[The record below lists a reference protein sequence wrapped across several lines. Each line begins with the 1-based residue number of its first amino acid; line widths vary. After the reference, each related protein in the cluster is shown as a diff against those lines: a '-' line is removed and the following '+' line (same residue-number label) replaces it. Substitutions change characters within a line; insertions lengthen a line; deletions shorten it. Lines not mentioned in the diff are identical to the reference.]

1 MYAHKNPRGTISL
14 NSKSMLPRSAIQK
27 GKELE
32 DFIAE
37 ELRASGIDP
46 RAQRQKGS
54 GNGLFKGDIWN
65 DVGLCI
71 EAKNTKTLF
80 LMGAW
85 HQAVREAMGTQEP
98 VVVWHHPF
106 TPLGDSKVIISW
118 EYFKA
123 LVKNKQDN
131 QGKGEILEKW
141 QVKNHLQQAVQH
153 LKQVIK
159 NL

>member
-1 MYAHKNPRGTISL
+1 
-14 NSKSMLPRSAIQK
+14 MLPRSAIQK

-37 ELRASGIDP
+37 ELRSSGIDP

-54 GNGLFKGDIWN
+54 GNGLNKGDIWN
-65 DVGLCI
+65 AAGICI
-71 EAKNTKTLF
+71 EAKNTKKF
-80 LMGAW
+80 YFDGAW
-85 HQAVREAMGTQEP
+85 HQAVRESMGTQEP
-98 VVVWHHPF
+98 VVVWHRPQ
-106 TPLGDSKVIISW
+106 TPLSDSIVFMKW
-118 EYFKA
+118 EFFKEM
-123 LVKNKQDN
+123 LKHKSDT

-141 QVKNHLQQAVQH
+141 QVKNHLQQAVVH